1 MAIPQLSYSIV
12 HDPGPEAPV
21 LILGNALGTT
31 RELWAGVA
39 YRMADDYR
47 VVTFDLPGHDPASHT
62 ADDLEAQLAGLTLA
76 DIAAGVIAIADAIG
90 ADTFLYAGLSISGG
104 VAMQLAL
111 DHPDRLTAVVALCAA
126 PKFGDAESWDER
138 IAAVR
143 ADGTRSLI
151 PDTADRWFAAG
162 FLDEDN
168 PAGPM
173 VCEMLGNVPDAGY
186 IACCQALS
194 CFDITDRISDI
205 STPILFV
212 AGAQDIG
219 NPPESMRALA
229 EQVDAGEATV
239 IPDAAHI
246 VVAEHPDLVCDALT
260 AFFSRTENRS

>member
-21 LILGNALGTT
+21 LILGSALGTT

-47 VVTFDLPGHDPASHT
+47 IVTFDLPGHDPASH
-62 ADDLEAQLAGLTLA
+62 AAGDLESRLADLTLA
-76 DIAAGVIAIADAIG
+76 DIAAGVVAIADAIG
-90 ADTFLYAGLSISGG
+90 AGTFLYAGLSISGG
-104 VAMQLAL
+104 VALQLAL
-111 DHPDRLTAVVALCAA
+111 DHPDRVTAAAALCAA
-126 PKFGDAESWDER
+126 PKFGDAESWQER
-138 IAAVR
+138 ITTVR
-143 ADGTRSLI
+143 AEGTRSLI

-186 IACCQALS
+186 IACCRALS
-194 CFDITDRISDI
+194 RFDIRERIADI
-205 STPILFV
+205 SIPILFV

-229 EQVDAGEATV
+229 AQVETGEATV

>member
-47 VVTFDLPGHDPASHT
+47 IVTFDLPGHDPASHT
-62 ADDLEAQLAGLTLA
+62 ADDLEAQLADLTLA
-76 DIAAGVIAIADAIG
+76 DIAAGVIAIADEIG
-90 ADTFLYAGLSISGG
+90 AETFLYAGLSISGG

-111 DHPDRLTAVVALCAA
+111 DFPDRLTAVAALCAA
-126 PKFGDAESWDER
+126 PKLGTAESWRDR
-138 IAAVR
+138 IATVR

-173 VCEMLGNVPDAGY
+173 VCEMLGNVPDDGY
-186 IACCQALS
+186 IACCRALAR
-194 CFDITDRISDI
+194 FDITERIPQI
-205 STPILFV
+205 RIPILFL
-212 AGAQDIG
+212 AGAQDLG

-229 EQVDAGEATV
+229 EQVPDGQATV

-260 AFFSRTENRS
+260 GFFSRVENRS